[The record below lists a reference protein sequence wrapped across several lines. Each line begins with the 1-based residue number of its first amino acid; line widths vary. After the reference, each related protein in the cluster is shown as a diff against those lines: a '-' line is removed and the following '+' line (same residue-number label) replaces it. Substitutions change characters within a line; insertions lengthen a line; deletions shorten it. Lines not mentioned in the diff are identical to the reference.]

1 MLVDKKILESERN
14 QVYVKSNEGV
24 RLNGSVA
31 ENKDVFDKFPQ
42 LIMNKYNELID
53 LLIASGLDTVADD
66 FLNRYTKTETDSLIE
81 TETSTLVADI
91 GVDLATGVITVTK
104 KDGSKTTI
112 DTALEKV
119 PSTFEF
125 VEDAEND
132 RFYIKVTNVDGTSSQ
147 TEVTNLMNQ
156 YTFSDGDIVSFV
168 INKSGT
174 TTTVTANIK
183 NGSIGLAQLSTEV
196 KQYYEEIKSSVS
208 ADRAAVE
215 ADKAVVL
222 DASQTVTANTALV
235 LSYKEAAEE
244 NALLSK
250 SYAIGNTGTRADEDT
265 DNSMYYS
272 NEAKYARN
280 QAQAAQNAAEE
291 ARDRAQQIVG
301 GNFANHTLITI
312 PAGRM
317 RGDVDGDGKFTQEDT
332 TRLIN
337 GPTSVESITKY
348 YSMSFSTQ
356 FPDGN
361 IPIDFLAADIN
372 GDNKINNSDLNQYN
386 SLIFSG
392 TKKPGAYTEVTGNW
406 TNNPNYAT
414 EEGQFYT
421 EIAIT
426 GMTANHSA
434 SVIVKGT
441 YENGFFP
448 KAECVEGAI
457 RIYAKLCPIE
467 ALLAVVSWGS
477 GNGTAVITTESEDL
491 TAYAEHIANA
501 DVHVTTEEKAVW
513 SEKEVFIITLT
524 ETTAEGGTTSYSADK
539 TFDEIKAASNEG
551 KICILKHKTSIYI
564 MTIGGDNTQAGFSR
578 CNTNK
583 LHTFV
588 VSSHN
593 AWNYGEYY
601 ALPIVTADDNGKI
614 LKVVDG
620 VWAAVTP
627 S

>member
-24 RLNGSVA
+24 RLNGSVT

-104 KDGSKTTI
+104 KDGSNTTI

-125 VEDAEND
+125 VEDTEND
-132 RFYIKVTNVDGTSSQ
+132 RFYLKVTNVDGTSSQ

-156 YTFSDGDIVSFV
+156 YTFSEGDMVSFV
-168 INKSGT
+168 ISKSGT

-196 KQYYEEIKSSVS
+196 KQYYEETKSSVS

-250 SYAIGNTGTRADEDT
+250 SYAIGNTGTRAGEDT

-280 QAQAAQNAAEE
+280 QAQAAQAAAEK
-291 ARDRAQQIVG
+291 ARDEAQEIVG
-301 GNFANHTLITI
+301 GDYATRAELNTKENKATITTATLLASGWSNGTYSFETDYPKATYDLEIALDSTATTAQAEAFNGAQIAGSATSNTI
-312 PAGRM
+312 KAYGIVPT
-317 RGDVDGDGKFTQEDT
+317 VD
-332 TRLIN
+332 
-337 GPTSVESITKY
+337 
-348 YSMSFSTQ
+348 
-356 FPDGN
+356 
-361 IPIDFLAADIN
+361 IPI
-372 GDNKINNSDLNQYN
+372 
-386 SLIFSG
+386 
-392 TKKPGAYTEVTGNW
+392 V
-406 TNNPNYAT
+406 
-414 EEGQFYT
+414 
-421 EIAIT
+421 
-426 GMTANHSA
+426 
-434 SVIVKGT
+434 
-441 YENGFFP
+441 
-448 KAECVEGAI
+448 
-457 RIYAKLCPIE
+457 
-467 ALLAVVSWGS
+467 
-477 GNGTAVITTESEDL
+477 
-491 TAYAEHIANA
+491 
-501 DVHVTTEEKAVW
+501 
-513 SEKEVFIITLT
+513 
-524 ETTAEGGTTSYSADK
+524 
-539 TFDEIKAASNEG
+539 
-551 KICILKHKTSIYI
+551 
-564 MTIGGDNTQAGFSR
+564 
-578 CNTNK
+578 
-583 LHTFV
+583 
-588 VSSHN
+588 
-593 AWNYGEYY
+593 
-601 ALPIVTADDNGKI
+601 
-614 LKVVDG
+614 LKVVRK
-620 VWAAVTP
+620 
-627 S
+627 

>member
-24 RLNGSVA
+24 RLNGSVT

-66 FLNRYTKTETDSLIE
+66 FLNRYTKTETDSLVE
-81 TETSTLVADI
+81 TETCTLVADI

-125 VEDAEND
+125 VEDTEND
-132 RFYIKVTNVDGTSSQ
+132 RFYLKVTNVDGTSSQ

-156 YTFSDGDIVSFV
+156 YTFSEGDIVSFV
-168 INKSGT
+168 ISKSGT

-250 SYAIGNTGTRADEDT
+250 SYAIGNTGTRVGEDT

-280 QAQAAQNAAEE
+280 QAQAAQAAAEK
-291 ARDRAQQIVG
+291 ARDEAQEIVG
-301 GNFANHTLITI
+301 GDYATKTELSNHTSDTNIHITSTEKSKLSTLNAAI
-312 PAGRM
+312 IVQSSVPVA
-317 RGDVDGDGKFTQEDT
+317 TSAWASDT
-332 TRLIN
+332 TYTDYPYRA
-337 GPTSVESITKY
+337 SIVI
-348 YSMSFSTQ
+348 
-356 FPDGN
+356 DGC
-361 IPIDFLAADIN
+361 
-372 GDNKINNSDLNQYN
+372 
-386 SLIFSG
+386 
-392 TKKPGAYTEVTGNW
+392 
-406 TNNPNYAT
+406 
-414 EEGQFYT
+414 
-421 EIAIT
+421 
-426 GMTANHSA
+426 TANHIPEATFALSDA
-434 SVIVKGT
+434 TSGNFAPITET
-441 YENGFFP
+441 YDGG
-448 KAECVEGAI
+448 VY
-457 RIYAKLCPIE
+457 IYAIEQPSEAMTIPTIKLTK
-467 ALLAVVSWGS
+467 VVS
-477 GNGTAVITTESEDL
+477 
-491 TAYAEHIANA
+491 
-501 DVHVTTEEKAVW
+501 
-513 SEKEVFIITLT
+513 
-524 ETTAEGGTTSYSADK
+524 
-539 TFDEIKAASNEG
+539 
-551 KICILKHKTSIYI
+551 
-564 MTIGGDNTQAGFSR
+564 
-578 CNTNK
+578 
-583 LHTFV
+583 
-588 VSSHN
+588 
-593 AWNYGEYY
+593 
-601 ALPIVTADDNGKI
+601 
-614 LKVVDG
+614 
-620 VWAAVTP
+620 
-627 S
+627 